1 MDKRPLFNS
10 VGAVVLLLLAL
21 IPVLLMSLTGR
32 ERKTDFDRAFAEA
45 CGGTYECSEIAD
57 VQKAKAGGASVQAA
71 YTAAKDGQIQV
82 YVTELQVHAGADGTF
97 SVLVGIDRFSLTVT
111 GISVLSDSVSDTDG
125 ALLLLA
131 DGSYLARFRGG
142 RRTDAGQVSDR
153 TGAEAAS
160 RELRHAVSLAFD
172 LAEALKE
179 SEEHI

>member
-1 MDKRPLFNS
+1 MGKRPLFNS

-82 YVTELQVHAGADGTF
+82 YVTEL
-97 SVLVGIDRFSLTVT
+97 
-111 GISVLSDSVSDTDG
+111 
-125 ALLLLA
+125 
-131 DGSYLARFRGG
+131 RGG
-142 RRTDAGQVSDR
+142 RNVFRSGGNQSFFPDGTGNLRSERFGIRYRRGIASAGRRLVSCPFSRRQEDGCRTDIGPYR
-153 TGAEAAS
+153 S
-160 RELRHAVSLAFD
+160 RGG
-172 LAEALKE
+172 KP
-179 SEEHI
+179 